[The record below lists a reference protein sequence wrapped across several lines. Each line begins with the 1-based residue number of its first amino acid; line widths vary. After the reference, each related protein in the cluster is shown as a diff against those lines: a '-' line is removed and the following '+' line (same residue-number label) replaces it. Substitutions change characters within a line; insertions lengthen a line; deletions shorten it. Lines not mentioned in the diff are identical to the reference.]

1 MQNYLDSHPWR
12 KRNTLSRP
20 KEVSGF
26 GRGTGNGGGDPGYSR
41 EHSGRRGQFGKE
53 RSKDEWKGKDGRS
66 HKKDS
71 SDVIPICHECGV
83 WEVAVAKEGKA
94 KDKMAHKSA
103 RNAKLRHFSR
113 GDQVLVRVVDP
124 GGKLGDRW
132 DEVESKVADVT
143 YRLAV
148 PHINRLKP
156 WNAPDASVLRVVVA
170 DEEVATERA
179 EPDWRTLLDP
189 QQRADVERILVEYKD
204 QTDGSFGEGVGL
216 VHDIN
221 TEGHD
226 PSWTHP
232 HRIAPA
238 WREPLKEE
246 VKSLLEKG
254 IVRPSNSPWSS
265 SCPR

>member
-1 MQNYLDSHPWR
+1 M
-12 KRNTLSRP
+12 
-20 KEVSGF
+20 
-26 GRGTGNGGGDPGYSR
+26 
-41 EHSGRRGQFGKE
+41 
-53 RSKDEWKGKDGRS
+53 
-66 HKKDS
+66 
-71 SDVIPICHECGV
+71 
-83 WEVAVAKEGKA
+83 
-94 KDKMAHKSA
+94 
-103 RNAKLRHFSR
+103 
-113 GDQVLVRVVDP
+113 VVEKQ
-124 GGKLGDRW
+124 KLGDRW
-132 DEVESKVADVT
+132 DGPYEVESKVADVT

-148 PHINRLKP
+148 PNKRKKSITAHINRLKP

-189 QQRADVERILVEYKD
+189 QQRADIERILVEYKD

-238 WREPLKEE
+238 WKEPLKEE

-265 SCPR
+265 LLGSLMAPSGFVLIIGF